1 MGNRRCVGETKR
13 DDRLSERDTE
23 RDRDIELDRVSATQR
38 ENEIG

>member
-1 MGNRRCVGETKR
+1 MGETKR